1 MTAIPFAFFRPP
13 GCFTSSDACELLIR
27 YPGGSI
33 SHCRNGAGAPYET
46 FLALAP
52 ADSCSAVLIWKDAEG
67 TYYRG
72 GFATLDVAAMGKSLA
87 EVMPAPDG
95 ETGHQVGVAGQRRRP
110 AAAQPGQSPAFLG
123 LGVPAVA

>member
-46 FLALAP
+46 
-52 ADSCSAVLIWKDAEG
+52 
-67 TYYRG
+67 
-72 GFATLDVAAMGKSLA
+72 MGKSLA

-95 ETGHQVGVAGQRRRP
+95 EAGHQVGVAGQRRRP

>member
-1 MTAIPFAFFRPP
+1 MTTIPFAFFRPP
-13 GCFTSSDACELLIR
+13 GCFTSSDACELLVR

-33 SHCRNGAGAPYET
+33 SHCRNGAGEPYET
-46 FLALAP
+46 FLALAQG
-52 ADSCSAVLIWKDAEG
+52 DGCSAVLIWKDAAG

-87 EVMPAPDG
+87 EVMPPPDG
-95 ETGHQVGVAGQRRRP
+95 EAGHQAGIAGQRPRP
-110 AAAQPGQSPAFLG
+110 AAEPPIHSPVFLA